1 MFDPAGLRPFVANW
15 DAVAAS
21 LFQRVHR
28 EAVGGVIDEAT
39 RGLIEELLAM
49 PGASAEWRTADVSS
63 TSPVVPIRFVR
74 EGHETSWFSMVSTVG
89 TPQTLAAQELRVE
102 CMFPVDEARALA

>member
-1 MFDPAGLRPFVANW
+1 MFDPQGLRPFVANW

-21 LFQRVHR
+21 LFQRIHR
-28 EAVGGVIDEAT
+28 EAVGGVIDDVT
-39 RGLIEELLAM
+39 RDLIEELLAL
-49 PGASAEWRTADVSS
+49 PGVSPDWRTADVSS

-74 EGHETSWFSMVSTVG
+74 DGHETSWFSMVSTVG

-102 CMFPVDEARALA
+102 CMFPVDEGGALA